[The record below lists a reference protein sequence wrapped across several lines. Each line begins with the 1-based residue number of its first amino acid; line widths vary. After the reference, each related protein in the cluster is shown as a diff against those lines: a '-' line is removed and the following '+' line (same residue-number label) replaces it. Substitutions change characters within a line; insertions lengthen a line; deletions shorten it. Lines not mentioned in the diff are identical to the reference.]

1 MNVITAAEPG
11 AQEQK
16 MIYTIEAD
24 NNITRFTS
32 AQEAKAA
39 IGGDDQ
45 QFRSAKE
52 LAKLASN
59 WPANRL
65 ADIWNRLPGVKPVQK
80 FKDRVTGANRVWQAL
95 QSQQPEVKPDVAP
108 QAAPVAKKKA
118 QAGKQAKGGV
128 EAPPARE
135 GSKTAQIL
143 GLIQR
148 PEGATLTAI
157 MEASGW
163 QAHSVR
169 GFISGTLG
177 KKMGL
182 QVESAKRE
190 DGRRVYTLAK

>member
-1 MNVITAAEPG
+1 
-11 AQEQK
+11 

-24 NNITRFTS
+24 NNITMFTS
-32 AQEAKAA
+32 AKEAKAA
-39 IGGDDQ
+39 IGGDYQ

-65 ADIWNRLPGVKPVQK
+65 ADIWNSLPGVKPVKK
-80 FKDRVTGANRVWQAL
+80 FKDRATGANRVWQAL
-95 QSQQPEVKPDVAP
+95 KSQQPEVKPDVAP

-118 QAGKQAKGGV
+118 KAGKQAKGGV
-128 EAPPARE
+128 EAPTARD
-135 GSKTAQIL
+135 GSRTAQIL

-157 MEASGW
+157 MEAAGW

-177 KKMGL
+177 KKLGL
-182 QVESAKRE
+182 KIDSAKRE
-190 DGRRVYTLAK
+190 DGQRVYTLAK